1 MSFHQLYRPFSLRQI
16 IGHQKAVSTLQG
28 YIETG
33 KFPSAILF
41 TGPTSVGKTTL
52 ARAFANDVLG
62 LDGPADLANNPNWF
76 EINFGENRSIEDIRG
91 MIQMSRLRP
100 QNGASRRFILG
111 DEAQQVLAN
120 APAANAFLKPLEE
133 PAPTTT
139 FLLGS
144 MEADKFKAT
153 QTGKAIA
160 NRCVVFNL
168 EPPSPEA
175 LMKQAKRIAKGEGMT
190 WLTADLLTAVVA
202 ASDSSMRNLANL
214 MESLAGFRAGNPKKE
229 ITSED
234 LAEVIA
240 GSSSN
245 DDVAAVKF
253 LTAICAGKFVGAQK
267 ALLEMNDGVTFIN
280 KLAWSCWF
288 LLNSLIL
295 KGQRH
300 PKVWGSQ
307 AGYALVK
314 QVGAVFDDLNL
325 PEATRVSIV
334 GEINSRLVKLKLQSG
349 AFAVDESLAL
359 SAFAWDT
366 VQAVKGHLK

>member
-76 EINFGENRSIEDIRG
+76 EINFGENRSI
-91 MIQMSRLRP
+91 
-100 QNGASRRFILG
+100 
-111 DEAQQVLAN
+111 
-120 APAANAFLKPLEE
+120 
-133 PAPTTT
+133 
-139 FLLGS
+139 
-144 MEADKFKAT
+144 EADKFKAT

>member
-1 MSFHQLYRPFSLRQI
+1 MSFHQRYRPSSLRQI

-28 YIETG
+28 YIESG

-52 ARAFANDVLG
+52 ARAFAHDVLG
-62 LDGPADLANNPNWF
+62 KEGANGLEGDPNWF

-100 QNGASRRFILG
+100 QNGAPRRFILG

-133 PAPTTT
+133 PVATTT

-144 MEADKFKAT
+144 MEADKFRST

-168 EPPSPEA
+168 EPPSAES
-175 LMKQAKRIAKGEGMT
+175 LTKQAKRIIKGEGMT
-190 WLTADLLTAVVA
+190 WMDADLIESVVA

-214 MESLAGFRAGNPKKE
+214 MEALAGFKAGNPKKE
-229 ITSED
+229 ISKED
-234 LAEVIA
+234 LASVISGNTSADEV
-240 GSSSN
+240 
-245 DDVAAVKF
+245 VAVKF
-253 LTAICAGKFVGAQK
+253 VTAICAGKFVGAQK
-267 ALLEMNDGVTFIN
+267 ALLEMTDGVTFIN
-280 KLAWSCWF
+280 KAAWSCWF
-288 LLNSLIL
+288 LLNSMIL

-300 PKVWGSQ
+300 PKVWGSE
-307 AGYALVK
+307 AGYALVT
-314 QVGAVFDDLNL
+314 QVNQVFDGLDLA
-325 PEATRVSIV
+325 EATRISIV
-334 GEINSRLVKLKLQSG
+334 AEVNSRLVKLKLQSG

-366 VQAVKGHLK
+366 TQAIRSLIK